1 MSDGLSLPID
11 LAELRSALHHSALDK
26 HAEKIVEI
34 TERVLAERRH
44 GDVPRWTEG
53 LNRLP
58 TRENL
63 PDLKLE
69 LNAPTVAARFTPI
82 KVSSS
87 ASSEAS
93 NLVANSAAITSNEGA
108 PESLEATLQRL
119 SPWRKGPFHI
129 GDVHINTEWRSD
141 WKWDRIEQAM
151 SPLSGRCVLD
161 VGCGNG
167 YHLWR
172 LRAAGAATVLGIDP
186 SPLFVVQFLAM
197 QRFVQD
203 HQVNLLP
210 LSMEQFEAPGAFDTV
225 LSMGVLSHRREPMEH
240 LHQLKRCLKPGGELL
255 LETLVLPG
263 DDNRA
268 LTVDGR
274 YARMRN
280 VWELPT
286 AARVLDWLN
295 QAGFESARWVN
306 SNVTSTDEQRTTS
319 WMPYESLAEALD
331 KSNSAVT
338 VEGHPRPCR
347 AVLVAIA

>member
-1 MSDGLSLPID
+1 MSDGLSLPINLAGLRAALLD
-11 LAELRSALHHSALDK
+11 SALAE
-26 HAEKIVEI
+26 HADGIVKT
-34 TERVLAERRH
+34 TERVMFERRH
-44 GDVPRWTEG
+44 GDVPRWLEG

-58 TRENL
+58 D
-63 PDLKLE
+63 PDSLADLHIELE
-69 LNAPTVAARFTPI
+69 SDTVAARFTSHTT
-82 KVSSS
+82 KS
-87 ASSEAS
+87 AEHTDA
-93 NLVANSAAITSNEGA
+93 E
-108 PESLEATLQRL
+108 PLEATLQRM

-129 GDVHINTEWRSD
+129 GDVHIDTEWRSD
-141 WKWDRIEQAM
+141 WKWQRIAPAL
-151 SPLSGRCVLD
+151 SPLAGRCVLD

-172 LRAAGAATVLGIDP
+172 LKAAGAATVLGIDP

-197 QRFVQD
+197 QHFVQD
-203 HQVNLLP
+203 AQVNLLP
-210 LSMEQFEAPGAFDTV
+210 LSMEQFDAPAAFDTV

-263 DDNRA
+263 DDNQA

-280 VWELPT
+280 VWQLPS
-286 AARVLDWLN
+286 ASRVLDWLTK
-295 QAGFESARWVN
+295 AGFQSARWVN
-306 SNVTSTDEQRTTS
+306 TEVTSTDEQRTTR

-331 KSNSAVT
+331 ESNFELT

-347 AVLVAIA
+347 AVLVATA

>member
-11 LAELRSALHHSALDK
+11 LTALRAALLDSALAE
-26 HAEKIVEI
+26 HADAIVAT
-34 TERVLAERRH
+34 TERVMFERRH
-44 GDVPRWTEG
+44 GDVPRWLEG

-58 TRENL
+58 QRD
-63 PDLKLE
+63 DLSDLQIE
-69 LNAPTVAARFTPI
+69 LDADTVAARFTPQAQ
-82 KVSSS
+82 SSLDS
-87 ASSEAS
+87 ATNSSTDQLSEA
-93 NLVANSAAITSNEGA
+93 
-108 PESLEATLQRL
+108 LEDTLKRM
-119 SPWRKGPFHI
+119 SPWRKGPFHF

-141 WKWDRIEQAM
+141 WKWQRIEAAL
-151 SPLSGRCVLD
+151 SPLAGRCVLD

-172 LRAAGAATVLGIDP
+172 LKAAGAATVLGIDP

-203 HQVNLLP
+203 AQVNLLP
-210 LSMEQFEAPGAFDTV
+210 LSMEQFEISSAFDTV

-263 DDNRA
+263 ERNEA
-268 LTVDGR
+268 LAIDGR

-280 VWELPT
+280 VWQLPT
-286 AARVLDWLN
+286 AKRVLDWLKE
-295 QAGFESARWVN
+295 AGFGTARWV
-306 SNVTSTDEQRTTS
+306 SSDQTSVEEQRTTA

-331 KSNSAVT
+331 ESNAELT

-347 AVLVAIA
+347 AVFVATL

>member
-11 LAELRSALHHSALDK
+11 LAALTAALADSALSE
-26 HAEKIVEI
+26 HANTIVAT
-34 TERVLAERRH
+34 TERVMIERRH
-44 GDVPRWTEG
+44 GDVPRWLEG

-58 TRENL
+58 QPEALT
-63 PDLKLE
+63 DLKIE
-69 LNAPTVAARFTPI
+69 LNADTVAARFTPPDQSM
-82 KVSSS
+82 VD
-87 ASSEAS
+87 
-93 NLVANSAAITSNEGA
+93 NVTSTT
-108 PESLEATLQRL
+108 ESQPTETLEDTLKRM
-119 SPWRKGPFHI
+119 SPWRKGPFHF

-141 WKWDRIEQAM
+141 WKWQRIESAL
-151 SPLSGRCVLD
+151 SPLADRCVLD

-172 LRAAGAATVLGIDP
+172 LKAAGAATVLGIDP

-203 HQVNLLP
+203 AQVNLLP
-210 LSMEQFEAPGAFDTV
+210 LSMEQFDAMSAFDTV

-263 DDNRA
+263 EHNNA
-268 LTVDGR
+268 LQIDGR

-280 VWELPT
+280 VWQLPT
-286 AARVLDWLN
+286 ATRVLQWLTE
-295 QAGFESARWVN
+295 AGFTSSHWV
-306 SNVTSTDEQRTTS
+306 SSDVTTVDEQRTTA
-319 WMPYESLAEALD
+319 WMPYESLAQALD
-331 KSNSAVT
+331 ESNPELT

-347 AVLVAIA
+347 AVFVATL